1 MQGSVKLHFSSF
13 FNDFIRIVI
22 VNRFII
28 IIIIIIITII
38 IITITLFFENNIVY
52 IYFYSPF
59 NY

>member
-22 VNRFII
+22 VNRF

>member
-22 VNRFII
+22 VNRFI

>member
-28 IIIIIIITII
+28 IIIIIII
-38 IITITLFFENNIVY
+38 ITITLFFENNIVY